1 MMKTNLQFFADPNPE
16 PKPNDSNPNP
26 DGKNPKPAGKTY
38 TQDDIDLN
46 DLSGLDFSQTSHE
59 KKKDDSDE

>member
-26 DGKNPKPAGKTY
+26 DGKN
-38 TQDDIDLN
+38 
-46 DLSGLDFSQTSHE
+46 LDVS
-59 KKKDDSDE
+59 

>member
-38 TQDDIDLN
+38 T
-46 DLSGLDFSQTSHE
+46 
-59 KKKDDSDE
+59 

>member
-1 MMKTNLQFFADPNPE
+1 EAKKT
-16 PKPNDSNPNP
+16 
-26 DGKNPKPAGKTY
+26 PAKK
-38 TQDDIDLN
+38 QDESADDIDLN

>member
-38 TQDDIDLN
+38 TQDDIGKMMAPKAKEVESNLRD
-46 DLSGLDFSQTSHE
+46 DFE
-59 KKKDDSDE
+59 KGA

>member
-26 DGKNPKPAGKTY
+26 AGKTY
-38 TQDDIDLN
+38 TQDDIGKMMASKAKEVESNLRDY
-46 DLSGLDFSQTSHE
+46 FE
-59 KKKDDSDE
+59 KGA